1 MGKFKPV
8 IDIPKNVKIT
18 EEFIKENREEVEKT
32 MKYFLLYPDLYLDMI
47 TPSYSNFKLFF
58 YQRINKKSPFAPKSA
73 QQRY

>member
-32 MKYFLLYPDLYLDMI
+32 MKYFLLYPDL
-47 TPSYSNFKLFF
+47 
-58 YQRINKKSPFAPKSA
+58 
-73 QQRY
+73 